1 MNGDGWTLWLDMLAE
16 EHNYR
21 HVLLRGG
28 SKAAF
33 SRPLADPLEQ
43 GDTLPIYPDD
53 TQASFAIT
61 DVFELDTEPYRIS
74 LDTPVFPTLD
84 FVGEADLYP
93 PLGGQN
99 HDMTLI
105 ELEGDDDGF
114 IH

>member
-1 MNGDGWTLWLDMLAE
+1 MQAGNGWTLWLDMVAE

-21 HVLLRGG
+21 HVL
-28 SKAAF
+28 S
-33 SRPLADPLEQ
+33 

-61 DVFELDTEPYRIS
+61 DVFELDTEPYVLS
-74 LDTPVFPTLD
+74 LDTPTFPTLI
-84 FVGEADLYP
+84 
-93 PLGGQN
+93 
-99 HDMTLI
+99 DMTLI